1 MNEKIKNLIIYI
13 TVFLVIFASFTIPNI
28 LIKMK
33 DYKIQIAV
41 YEKQKNKSNIYFK
54 EEEIYL
60 VKAIHDIESEET
72 QLLISK
78 NMNKAAIYSD
88 IDNENINNIEREM
101 EQEISRLKEYNV
113 IKDLYIEENVNKSI
127 EIFDKIYDTKN
138 NQYKISKMYLTINE
152 NEINVDKESKSG
164 KIISILF
171 KRGYLYNE
179 IETKETIKNYIRYLN
194 LDIIDDWTWEDN
206 MMKSTK
212 AGLLV
217 SLNRSGNTYILSIHS
232 IHNELNNN
240 LVEFTI
246 RNWYKFDTN

>member
-88 IDNENINNIEREM
+88 IDNENINNIEREI

-246 RNWYKFDTN
+246 RN

>member
-246 RNWYKFDTN
+246 RN